1 MRKATLALIVSVLAL
16 AMAMPAAARAAEE
29 PNEASQESSARG
41 VSLGLLGGVNWQI
54 NDGDRTLSDLS
65 EAYGFFVDIPIIS
78 TFYIAPEALIYRIN
92 FIKGSQ
98 PDGEYGRG
106 ITELTLN
113 FKFILPLGAH
123 RFSLGMRG
131 GAVVGAQAA
140 NDFPM
145 SGHFG
150 AMAGYDFNFLKN
162 LGFVTRVIYDFVPIK
177 QGNLHKLFALIGL
190 RFTL

>member
-106 ITELTLN
+106 ITELTSTSSSSC
-113 FKFILPLGAH
+113 PWEPTGSPWACGAA
-123 RFSLGMRG
+123 RWWAPRPPTTS
-131 GAVVGAQAA
+131 
-140 NDFPM
+140 P
-145 SGHFG
+145 
-150 AMAGYDFNFLKN
+150 
-162 LGFVTRVIYDFVPIK
+162 
-177 QGNLHKLFALIGL
+177 
-190 RFTL
+190 